1 MAESTRSWS
10 FEKARWLVEEMTWN
24 MGWLWDGGGFDGG
37 VDGVVDISSM
47 ESISSAAMVWGV
59 VLEDAS
65 ACKARIVAL
74 IPRDIM
80 ITSLGVVDS
89 SFGEGWPS
97 ILLETQW
104 LICWLQVT
112 KGTSNGGAA
121 RRGSALDAL
130 GLEINSRNRSLARL

>member
-24 MGWLWDGGGFDGG
+24 MGWLWDGGGFDG
-37 VDGVVDISSM
+37 VDGMDGVSSM
-47 ESISSAAMVWGV
+47 ESISSAVMVSGAGMG
-59 VLEDAS
+59 DGS

-104 LICWLQVT
+104 LIC
-112 KGTSNGGAA
+112 
-121 RRGSALDAL
+121 
-130 GLEINSRNRSLARL
+130 